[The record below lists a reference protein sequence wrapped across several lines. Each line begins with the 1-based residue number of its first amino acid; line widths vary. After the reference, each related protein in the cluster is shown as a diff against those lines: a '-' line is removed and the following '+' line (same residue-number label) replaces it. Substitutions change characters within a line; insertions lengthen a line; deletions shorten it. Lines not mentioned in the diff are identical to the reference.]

1 MHSQIRNLSAL
12 STSILLHV
20 AVLLVL
26 WLLRFDLLPAIP
38 DVVVET
44 FFNEEQTQER
54 FVKELDEQTEISE
67 TQNINAGGVVSTT
80 IGGSGSVQVAQTRI
94 ETSQSLQ
101 DPDLEINISDVTLP
115 GQESLGDDLGVGE
128 VNGEIGAMVEGYGA
142 ALSRLTQ
149 ELIRLMRER
158 RVIAVWMF
166 ATVHAGALANSTIV
180 IAAGIIGG
188 YMALNIGA
196 NGAITPYAKFNAKAD
211 KWFFKGDAGDV

>member
-12 STSILLHV
+12 SASILVHV
-20 AVLLVL
+20 SVLLVL

-80 IGGSGSVQVAQTRI
+80 IGGSGSVQVAQTRF

-128 VNGEIGAMVEGYGA
+128 VNG
-142 ALSRLTQ
+142 
-149 ELIRLMRER
+149 
-158 RVIAVWMF
+158 
-166 ATVHAGALANSTIV
+166 
-180 IAAGIIGG
+180 
-188 YMALNIGA
+188 
-196 NGAITPYAKFNAKAD
+196 
-211 KWFFKGDAGDV
+211 